1 MNVLKIIKEAVS
13 MSQTL
18 EQFAS
23 QCHDFLKMSP
33 GPVGRQQV
41 ADALK
46 DVLIDQDFIAKY
58 FCPTTG
64 EREMIYQDPE
74 LGFCIL
80 VHHYLGP
87 KNSDPHDHAHSWA
100 IYGQVHGTTEMRD
113 FQKVEEASADKPG
126 KVKVVRSYALTPG
139 IAHLYNEGDLHAPE
153 RKDSTSLIRIEGTD
167 MSKVKR
173 LKYEVV

>member
-1 MNVLKIIKEAVS
+1 

-23 QCHDFLKMSP
+23 QCHDFLKNNP
-33 GPVGRQQV
+33 GPVGRQKV
-41 ADALK
+41 VEALK
-46 DVLIDQDFIAKY
+46 SVLVDKEFITKHIPAS
-58 FCPTTG
+58 TG
-64 EREMIYQDPE
+64 EREIIYQDSE

-87 KNSDPHDHAHSWA
+87 KSSDPHDHAHSWA
-100 IYGQVHGTTEMRD
+100 IYGQVHGRTEMRD
-113 FQKVEEASADKPG
+113 FEKVEDASSDKPG
-126 KVKVVRSYALTPG
+126 KVRATRSYALTPG

-153 RKDSTSLIRIEGTD
+153 RKDSTTLIRIEGTD

-173 LKYEVV
+173 LKYEVI

>member
-1 MNVLKIIKEAVS
+1 

-23 QCHDFLKMSP
+23 QCHDFLKNNP
-33 GPVGRQQV
+33 GPVGRQKV
-41 ADALK
+41 VEALK
-46 DVLIDQDFIAKY
+46 SVLVDKEFIAKHI
-58 FCPTTG
+58 PPSTG
-64 EREMIYQDPE
+64 EREIIYQDSE

-87 KNSDPHDHAHSWA
+87 KSSDPHDHAHSWA
-100 IYGQVHGTTEMRD
+100 IYGQVHGKTEMRD
-113 FQKVEEASADKPG
+113 FEKVKEVSSDKPG
-126 KVKVVRSYALTPG
+126 KVRATRSYALTPG

-153 RKDSTSLIRIEGTD
+153 RKDSTTLIRIEGTD

-173 LKYEVV
+173 LKYQVI